1 MTFTVHVTD
10 TLGGCGTR
18 SIPDLCRR
26 TSVASLLVDSEHIP
40 AGEVVE
46 TSKAG
51 SSLDLPD
58 LAPQI
63 LERIGASVASAR
75 SAGTRRTYASA
86 WRKFT
91 TWCRSE
97 GHQVLPA
104 HPVTVA
110 AYLVAAADTLTPE
123 GTRAYAPATLA
134 HHLAAIAH
142 HHREAGQSSPTGDDL
157 VRRTMSGIRRD
168 YATAGDRPRSP
179 RAPLLT
185 ADVLTIVERARASCG
200 SWADEVR
207 PPGAGAP
214 SGRREGRDGRCAS
227 GSSQGWQG
235 CSLEETSDLNPPLDG
250 HRRWRIFSPGS
261 VPVQSLT

>member
-1 MTFTVHVTD
+1 MLDVAGSAERERSPPLRDPPSGSPAPICDVEAAPTP
-10 TLGGCGTR
+10 LGGRDTR
-18 SIPDLCRR
+18 SIRDLCRR
-26 TSVASLLVDSEHIP
+26 TSVASLVVDSEHIP

-63 LERIGASVASAR
+63 LDRIGASVASAR

-97 GHQVLPA
+97 GHQALPA

-110 AYLVAAADTLTPE
+110 AYLVAAADTLTPD

-134 HHLAAIAH
+134 HHLAAIVMALI
-142 HHREAGQSSPTGDDL
+142 D
-157 VRRTMSGIRRD
+157 
-168 YATAGDRPRSP
+168 
-179 RAPLLT
+179 
-185 ADVLTIVERARASCG
+185 
-200 SWADEVR
+200 
-207 PPGAGAP
+207 
-214 SGRREGRDGRCAS
+214 
-227 GSSQGWQG
+227 
-235 CSLEETSDLNPPLDG
+235 
-250 HRRWRIFSPGS
+250 PGS
-261 VPVQSLT
+261 GALFVKLLPRCIIRGGRHVSAADPDSPARTSAA